1 MLASGERGAH
11 RKATPFGADGGLCGL
26 SAQPRHRRQIHS
38 SDARAGQAR
47 RMVRSHTDS
56 HRLHHADARH
66 TPFPRRHA
74 AHPAPKKRD
83 LFAMARTLEPY
94 LGQILR
100 R

>member
-1 MLASGERGAH
+1 MLASGERGTH
-11 RKATPFGADGGLCGL
+11 RQATPFGADGGLCGL